1 MRSSTYLGI
10 FSVLVILLACTA
22 GCTVPQP
29 VPQKADTGTQATV
42 SQTLVS
48 AQSAGTAGID
58 KTIDIHFND
67 FNCLDVQKELGVDY
81 LYSGQKYII
90 WATSPAGTT
99 ANVNVLFLDVTD
111 KDRIQNVP
119 PVWDA
124 VKKTWTYEG
133 LVPII
138 QFNDITTP
146 QEKTITITKQGKYY
160 LCADDRKESG
170 INDAVLRVPVKMTRV

>member
-1 MRSSTYLGI
+1 M
-10 FSVLVILLACTA
+10 ILLTCTA
-22 GCTVPQP
+22 GCTSSQTL
-29 VPQKADTGTQATV
+29 PQKTSTGTQSPANPAMTGT
-42 SQTLVS
+42 SQTPDS
-48 AQSAGTAGID
+48 AQSARTAGID

-67 FNCLDVQKELGVDY
+67 FKCLDVTEELGKDY
-81 LYSGQKYII
+81 LYPDEKYII

-124 VKKTWTYEG
+124 VKKSWTYEG

-146 QEKTITITKQGKYY
+146 QEKTITIKQQGKYF
-160 LCADDRKESG
+160 LCADDRKETGLS
-170 INDAVLRVPVKMTRV
+170 DAMLRVPVKLTRL